1 MADYTFPV
9 MSLNVLSLSEFCI
22 NQFYFFFNR
31 TKHDRFDVYLSAD
44 ISITSVIDSYT
55 YAGLQQGNMQTSHSL
70 S

>member
-31 TKHDRFDVYLSAD
+31 TKNDRFDVYLSAD